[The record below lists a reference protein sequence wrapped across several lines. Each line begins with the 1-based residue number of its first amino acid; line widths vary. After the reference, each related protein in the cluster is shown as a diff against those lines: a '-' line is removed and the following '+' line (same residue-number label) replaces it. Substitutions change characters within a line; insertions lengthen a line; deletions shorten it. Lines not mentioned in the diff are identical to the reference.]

1 MARGI
6 DIGTMFVVSA
16 QEEGAD
22 VVFTKERGAYFT
34 FVDEDAIDML
44 EETGAST
51 VKIGDTIHAIGDDA
65 IRYANLTAQFEN
77 FHRPMS
83 KGVLNPAEEDAIA
96 ILRYIINGVGGKPS
110 FSGEICAV
118 TSPAD
123 PLDGSFDTTFHRTLL
138 KSHIEKM
145 GYTPIILNESLAI
158 IYSENPVIK
167 TDEGDIPFSGIGI
180 SFGAGMVN
188 LVAAWRGKKLVEF
201 SITKGGDWIDQKVS
215 EVTNTPMSKVIKFKE
230 SKWGKLEKY
239 NSKDQRLVS
248 ALDIYYDA
256 LIEEALTN
264 FIDQFEKQD
273 RSYDDPVE
281 VIVAGGTSLA
291 PNFIKKF
298 KDVFGKL
305 DIPFDLEGVRHA
317 KDPLT
322 AVANGALVAAKSYE
336 KKTLKKSDS
345 GKSGKDDD
353 SKKVS

>member
-16 QEEGAD
+16 REDGGA

-34 FVDEDAIDML
+34 FKDEDATDML
-44 EETGAST
+44 EETGATT

-65 IRYANLTAQFEN
+65 IRYANLTAQYQN

-83 KGVLNPAEEDAIA
+83 KGVLNPSEEDAIA
-96 ILRYIINGVGGKPS
+96 ILRYIINGVSGRPAYQ
-110 FSGEICAV
+110 GEICAV

-158 IYSENPVIK
+158 IYSENPIIK

-201 SITKGGDWIDQKVS
+201 SINQGGDWIDQKVS
-215 EVTNTPMSKVIKFKE
+215 EVTNTPVSKVIKFKE
-230 SKWGKLEKY
+230 TKWGKMDKY
-239 NSKDQRLVS
+239 NTKDQRLVS

-256 LIEEALTN
+256 LIETALTN
-264 FIDQFEKQD
+264 FIEEFEKQD

-281 VIVAGGTSLA
+281 VVIAGGTSLA
-291 PNFIKKF
+291 PNFINKF
-298 KDVFGKL
+298 KAIFNKL
-305 DIPFDLEGVRHA
+305 EKPFDLAGVRHA
-317 KDPLT
+317 RDPLT
-322 AVANGALVAAKSYE
+322 AVANGALIAAKSYE
-336 KKTLKKSDS
+336 KKAAK
-345 GKSGKDDD
+345 
-353 SKKVS
+353 